1 MPTTQIRGRVAHL
14 PGPWGA
20 SVPVRGLGVKVYDID
35 AGDPDD
41 LIWQGTTDSNGEFA
55 GQSGDW
61 QDRIRIPRPFP
72 LPPVV
77 APNPTDVLLFRLEV
91 SDGSTTIPYTPFL
104 NNSSVPVIW
113 PLPPA
118 PSVRVNGE
126 ACGSP
131 VEIKQKVIARTQQR
145 SGITIEL
152 SGPVAAYLWAIRLR
166 GSELK
171 QALEAARP
179 DLAGFINP
187 WGADDV
193 AALIV
198 AIAILSFAV
207 GVSAFVVCV
216 GVAIIIMVAKNYRF
230 DDISFEGNPA
240 TGTAKITIRSSPT

>member
-1 MPTTQIRGRVAHL
+1 MPTAQIRGRVAHL

-20 SVPVRGLGVKVYDID
+20 SIPVRGLSVRVYDID

-41 LIWQGTTDSNGEFA
+41 LIWQGTTDINGEFS
-55 GQSGDW
+55 GQSSDW

-72 LPPVV
+72 LPPVNM
-77 APNPTDVLLFRLEV
+77 PNPTDVLLFRLEV
-91 SDGSTTIPYTPFL
+91 SDGRTTIPYTPFL
-104 NNSSVPVIW
+104 NDSSIPVLW
-113 PLPPA
+113 PLPPE

-126 ACGSP
+126 PCGSP
-131 VEIKQKVIARTQQR
+131 VEIKQRVIALTERR
-145 SGITIEL
+145 AGIVIEL
-152 SGPVAAYLWAIRLR
+152 SGTVAASLWAIRLR
-166 GSELK
+166 GSNLK

-179 DLAGFINP
+179 DLAGLINP

-193 AALIV
+193 AALVV
-198 AIAILSFAV
+198 AIGILCFAV

-216 GVAIIIMVAKNYRF
+216 GVAVIIMVAKNYRF